1 MSIWCFSS
9 RHKTANSPVKT
20 EQTKSRAARSACSPT
35 GSCYNQSFM
44 QLICEETTEGRW
56 TLTLHDKA
64 KNISTESKK
73 LEKVERGRERERKKR
88 KNQVLREASHRG
100 RNSPGLAAARGC
112 GAAGQL
118 LLTHWCPAVKPE
130 QPLQV
135 GSDQTFDTSAAEPL
149 PVPTQLVAPAR
160 ISDGLA
166 HLQLRHRVFDLKCRC
181 SAGGASR
188 CCSCCGSVSADSS
201 QHEGFYP
208 TDPPRR
214 ADQEN
219 YQSNCCCEED
229 DEEKFGTFSVGHLSK
244 KKKKIHV
251 LFNITRLISSRV
263 FDL

>member
-1 MSIWCFSS
+1 MEREQINHFTKPPDCLAILKSWRCRFSVS
-9 RHKTANSPVKT
+9 HPGIKQ
-20 EQTKSRAARSACSPT
+20 QTHRWRQNRAKVVQLVEPAARQEALITRVSCNSSVRRQQRT
-35 GSCYNQSFM
+35 GGGLPCTIKQKYFHRIQ
-44 QLICEETTEGRW
+44 ETGEGR
-56 TLTLHDKA
+56 
-64 KNISTESKK
+64 KK
-73 LEKVERGRERERKKR
+73 LKIKCCVKPHTEDVILPFW
-88 KNQVLREASHRG
+88 Q
-100 RNSPGLAAARGC
+100 PARGC

-166 HLQLRHRVFDLKCRC
+166 HLQLRHRAFDLKCRC

-188 CCSCCGSVSADSS
+188 CCSSCRSESADSS
-201 QHEGFYP
+201 QHKGFYP

-214 ADQEN
+214 ADLGN

-229 DEEKFGTFSVGHLSK
+229 YKESWAHSLLHT
-244 KKKKIHV
+244 
-251 LFNITRLISSRV
+251 
-263 FDL
+263 